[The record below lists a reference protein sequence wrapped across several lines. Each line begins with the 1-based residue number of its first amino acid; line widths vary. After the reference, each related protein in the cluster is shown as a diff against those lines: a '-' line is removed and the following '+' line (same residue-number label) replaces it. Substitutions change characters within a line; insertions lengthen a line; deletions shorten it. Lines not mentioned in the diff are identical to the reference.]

1 MKIATDSIE
10 LGNAREVKKAV
21 LAAVDAG
28 DTVIDLSGVTRA
40 QSVALSVL
48 LSALRRAQS
57 RGQALEIRAIPQSLK
72 SLAHVYGVSAL
83 LGVEEAVSRGK

>member
-1 MKIATDSIE
+1 MKVATDVIE

-21 LAAVDAG
+21 LSAIDAG

-57 RGQALEIRAIPQSLK
+57 RGQTLEIRALPQSLQ

-83 LGVEEAVSRGK
+83 FGDRK